1 MLCATLLASSSFVSE
16 ITLHDKPVACARNKT
31 LHLIR
36 HAEGW
41 HNVDELEA
49 EAAFTSGAA
58 EWHGIDLKDPSNVAL
73 RKEYGIAW
81 TLLERVTGTKYHDP
95 HLTPKGRDQC
105 TALRTQLR
113 ADPTFVVDAVAL
125 SPMRRTIETALLAVP
140 QLEAAITAFTWA
152 HDDDPPQPPPM
163 VATDLLRERCAHF
176 TPDSRLTRT
185 QLTREFGQLGAN
197 ATIDLSQIDEADT
210 PFLEGKERYEPEVG
224 STLLAERA
232 AEALRWLA
240 KLPASYRS
248 VAVVSH
254 RHFLGAL
261 TGLHPESV
269 SQSPF
274 ANAERRTVLLCER
287 GGEEDGDGA
296 AGATVKPV
304 RSRVTPMGAADDA

>member
-113 ADPTFVVDAVAL
+113 ADPTFVTSLQLRCLLTTCKPQIAQWHEAHVQHRHRIRDG
-125 SPMRRTIETALLAVP
+125 RRVTAL
-140 QLEAAITAFTWA
+140 T
-152 HDDDPPQPPPM
+152 
-163 VATDLLRERCAHF
+163 
-176 TPDSRLTRT
+176 
-185 QLTREFGQLGAN
+185 
-197 ATIDLSQIDEADT
+197 
-210 PFLEGKERYEPEVG
+210 
-224 STLLAERA
+224 
-232 AEALRWLA
+232 
-240 KLPASYRS
+240 
-248 VAVVSH
+248 
-254 RHFLGAL
+254 
-261 TGLHPESV
+261 
-269 SQSPF
+269 
-274 ANAERRTVLLCER
+274 
-287 GGEEDGDGA
+287 
-296 AGATVKPV
+296 
-304 RSRVTPMGAADDA
+304 